1 MNRFHPQHSPRLLH
15 RLDVE
20 IDGDRLAVAARHAII
35 DELKKE
41 NCSLYAGDD
50 GYISSGPSC
59 PGAVVA
65 TYVPDRLCERVERWA
80 GQRDGR
86 RAMMLTDLNVITV
99 SSA

>member
-1 MNRFHPQHSPRLLH
+1 
-15 RLDVE
+15 
-20 IDGDRLAVAARHAII
+20 
-35 DELKKE
+35 
-41 NCSLYAGDD
+41 
-50 GYISSGPSC
+50 
-59 PGAVVA
+59 VA